1 MAELRE
7 YQERRLD
14 LADMLRAVMH
24 VARRY
29 NDAEREREARA
40 LLTRLAAGRFRLAVL
55 GQFSRGKTTLM
66 NALLG
71 GAYLPMGAL
80 SMTSVITTV
89 RYGSRPRALI
99 RSHAASLPVEV
110 PVAEVAR
117 FIARHSAERARLEV
131 ASVEVE
137 MPAEFLRAGFEFVDT
152 PGVGSANAA
161 STAIT
166 LRFLPQA
173 DAIVFVT
180 SFDSPLTQAE
190 ADFLTAAAR
199 HAGKLFLVINK
210 RDLVSDRDTSE
221 VTEFVQN
228 WARDHLNLAAPQL
241 FPLSALTALRAAGQ
255 SEDQR
260 WADSGIGPLADALTQ
275 FLATEQG
282 RISLRDV
289 AAAAVD
295 LVSRFQRD
303 LLIGRHDLST
313 HDAAS
318 LATAFETRVAELLA
332 AERAAAARIGD
343 RIEVVLPRVLAERA
357 SAWSAELRELL
368 ASAAAQDLADGAPA
382 GAGSIQQSSP
392 DRMIQAGRKITPRW
406 LEHRTAEIGE
416 LLRATVAD
424 DIGVLLRL
432 ASSPRGA
439 GAAIVGLPAASEDPP
454 GGWSAEDIPA
464 LAVPVVDWAMP
475 EAKPGRRARR
485 GRGTTSDDDRAALAA
500 LDTAAG
506 SFAGRAGEAFAHM
519 AHLWA
524 DQLRKQAE
532 GQTAEEA
539 ERVRYYLRTPPDDD
553 DLAVLSELAG
563 RLARYLKVLD
573 SWAPHSGAGPLPAAA
588 AFAMRRADHGGLC
601 VVCGRMQ
608 TALTEHLSR
617 HQFLLATREHD
628 QERHAQAGGY
638 CPLHTWQYA
647 HMASPLGIAAGYAKL
662 ADAMADALESILR
675 SAATGPELAP
685 LVANLL
691 TDQTCAVCDAL
702 ADCESREIS
711 RVAQAPPDASSGLL
725 CIRHLALVLGDG
737 AAAKSGHILVRALA
751 AALRRASGD
760 MRAYALKREA
770 LQRGQVTGDESTAHA
785 DALRLLAGQPALVLP
800 RGNAAQRD
808 WEWS

>member
-303 LLIGRHDLST
+303 LLIGR
-313 HDAAS
+313 
-318 LATAFETRVAELLA
+318 
-332 AERAAAARIGD
+332 
-343 RIEVVLPRVLAERA
+343 
-357 SAWSAELRELL
+357 
-368 ASAAAQDLADGAPA
+368 LADDGGPH
-382 GAGSIQQSSP
+382 P
-392 DRMIQAGRKITPRW
+392 ERV
-406 LEHRTAEIGE
+406 TA
-416 LLRATVAD
+416 
-424 DIGVLLRL
+424 
-432 ASSPRGA
+432 
-439 GAAIVGLPAASEDPP
+439 
-454 GGWSAEDIPA
+454 
-464 LAVPVVDWAMP
+464 AVDA
-475 EAKPGRRARR
+475 RRAR
-485 GRGTTSDDDRAALAA
+485 GQSTTGGMAPPRPLA
-500 LDTAAG
+500 
-506 SFAGRAGEAFAHM
+506 H
-519 AHLWA
+519 
-524 DQLRKQAE
+524 
-532 GQTAEEA
+532 
-539 ERVRYYLRTPPDDD
+539 
-553 DLAVLSELAG
+553 
-563 RLARYLKVLD
+563 
-573 SWAPHSGAGPLPAAA
+573 PA
-588 AFAMRRADHGGLC
+588 
-601 VVCGRMQ
+601 
-608 TALTEHLSR
+608 
-617 HQFLLATREHD
+617 
-628 QERHAQAGGY
+628 
-638 CPLHTWQYA
+638 
-647 HMASPLGIAAGYAKL
+647 IAA
-662 ADAMADALESILR
+662 R
-675 SAATGPELAP
+675 TG
-685 LVANLL
+685 
-691 TDQTCAVCDAL
+691 
-702 ADCESREIS
+702 
-711 RVAQAPPDASSGLL
+711 
-725 CIRHLALVLGDG
+725 
-737 AAAKSGHILVRALA
+737 
-751 AALRRASGD
+751 
-760 MRAYALKREA
+760 
-770 LQRGQVTGDESTAHA
+770 
-785 DALRLLAGQPALVLP
+785 
-800 RGNAAQRD
+800 
-808 WEWS
+808 